1 MHFTSAARRRLVAF
15 TLSLAA
21 AGVLLAGCTSL
32 DNQFFG
38 DRKPAPTPEAQ
49 TGGAPE
55 QMTATQPE
63 TAAQPQAAPE
73 AGSDTAS
80 TADNAAPPAESSP
93 AETAAPAEA
102 SAAPP
107 PPAPPPV
114 GDLGIQLAAI
124 QPAASTGTAVGQTVD
139 HIRSDLSAL
148 HDKVAGQMQ
157 QYQSLR
163 SAAAQDVTGYQD
175 AKSRIIVRLQE
186 GTTKGNPELVGQWNT
201 SQSALDSLTGNVNAL
216 AAIAND
222 LSGTQGSISAQRDA
236 IAGALNGMGA
246 TDEDHRQLL
255 QLRDESTGLGDATD
269 QLNRMV
275 TRSVR
280 RETAFIANE
289 RDSLARMQDAIK
301 AGELYPVAD
310 MEAPSAGASSAV
322 GEAGDAILTISFS
335 QAHVEFQKEL
345 YDALNKALQTKP
357 SASFRVVALSP
368 KRGAAQRTAQ
378 GHAREVMKSMTDM
391 GVPASRVAVA
401 SATDPSVSASEVR
414 VYVQ

>member
-15 TLSLAA
+15 TLSLTA
-21 AGVLLAGCTSL
+21 AGLLLAGCTSL

-49 TGGAPE
+49 TGGPPQQE
-55 QMTATQPE
+55 TATQPE
-63 TAAQPQAAPE
+63 APAQSEAAAAPE
-73 AGSDTAS
+73 ANAEAPAPPAEAPP
-80 TADNAAPPAESSP
+80 ADNAAP
-93 AETAAPAEA
+93 AET

-107 PPAPPPV
+107 SPPPPPPPV

-163 SAAAQDVTGYQD
+163 SAAAQDVSGYQD
-175 AKSRIIVRLQE
+175 AKSRIIVRLQV

-201 SQSALDSLTGNVNAL
+201 SQSALDSLTGNVNSL
-216 AAIAND
+216 TAIAND
-222 LSGTQGSISAQRDA
+222 LSGTEGSISAQRDA
-236 IAGALNGMGA
+236 IAGALNAMGA
-246 TDEDHRQLL
+246 TDEDHRQLV
-255 QLRDESTGLGDATD
+255 QLRDEATALGDATD

-289 RDSLARMQDAIK
+289 RDSLAKMQDAIK
-301 AGELYPVAD
+301 AGELYPVAE
-310 MEAPSAGASSAV
+310 MEAPPAAASSGVA
-322 GEAGDAILTISFS
+322 ETGDAILTINFS

-357 SASFRVVALSP
+357 SASFRVVALSA
-368 KRGAAQRTAQ
+368 KRGAAQRAAQ
-378 GHAREVMKSMTDM
+378 GHAREVLKSMTDM
-391 GVPASRVAVA
+391 GVPASRVATV
-401 SATDPSVSASEVR
+401 SSTDPSVSGSEVR